1 MMGLFKK
8 KKKYTYSDYNY
19 TRNPKNS
26 SDKNAPT
33 ITSFDK
39 IVYKVITENKDI
51 LLYDVT
57 DSILSG
63 HPVLVKFEIPT
74 EEANKMLA
82 FLSGV
87 VYTTDG
93 KIFPI
98 EARLFLIGR
107 KEEFE
112 DGSLYQYVEDLK

>member
-1 MMGLFKK
+1 MGLFKK
-8 KKKYTYSDYNY
+8 NKKFAYSDYNY
-19 TRNPKNS
+19 GRNQKSTNN
-26 SDKNAPT
+26 KNAPT

-39 IVYKVITENKDI
+39 IVYKVINENKDV

-57 DSILSG
+57 DCILSG

-93 KIFPI
+93 KIFTI
-98 EARLFLIGR
+98 ETRLFLIGR